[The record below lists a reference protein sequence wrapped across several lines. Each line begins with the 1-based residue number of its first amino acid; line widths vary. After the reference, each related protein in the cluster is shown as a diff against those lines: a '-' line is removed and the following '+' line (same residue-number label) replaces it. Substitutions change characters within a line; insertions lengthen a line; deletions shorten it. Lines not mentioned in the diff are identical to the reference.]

1 MAGAWT
7 TGICVR
13 KDRLE
18 WTVLHRSKEGWKAER
33 SGEAVFGEEGL
44 TPEFLKKQGRF
55 YQGWIALGLST
66 GAAMVKV
73 SKFPSADPEEL
84 RGMAE
89 LHLDGVSPYALESM
103 EWGAEIVGGEG
114 EERQVA
120 MAAAPTGA
128 VEAAGGAFQSLRALP
143 DRVDLNI
150 LGWWRSLQDAGLL
163 EGGGDVAAIRVAR
176 GSDGTEALVL
186 REGRPVWAGSWDAAP
201 EGEEGLSAWA
211 EGCAEE
217 FGLALTGLEGE
228 WGVGNSLRILVVE
241 DEGMQAAGA
250 ALGAALAQAAGC
262 GAEAVKEVAE
272 GDGIRASEGLARRFL
287 EPAEGLWMDLA
298 PSAWGEMEEER
309 RVKQGMLRSAAVFA
323 ACWLAGVGIF
333 LTLLS
338 VRRAQLYE
346 LEAEAEALEIPA
358 REVRALRGKVLELA
372 QYADRTVSPLECLR
386 VVSEVMPDGVEM
398 NSFVYN
404 KGSDLKLRGEAKS
417 ASGVYDF
424 VTALEETGMFPEVRN
439 DGVNTRGGQNAY
451 SLTVILPGGEGL
463 AREGGEG

>member
-1 MAGAWT
+1 M
-7 TGICVR
+7 R

-18 WTVLHRSKEGWKAER
+18 WTVLHRTKEGWKAER
-33 SGEAVFGEEGL
+33 GGEAVFGEEGL

-55 YQGWIALGLST
+55 YQGNIVLGLST
-66 GAAMVKV
+66 GAVMAKV
-73 SKFPSADPEEL
+73 AKFPSSDPEEL

-114 EERQVA
+114 EERLVA

-128 VEAAGGAFQSLRALP
+128 VESAGGAFQALRALP

-150 LGWWRSLQDAGLL
+150 LGWWRSLMDAGLL
-163 EGGGDVAAIRVAR
+163 EGGGDVAAIRVAK
-176 GSDGTEALVL
+176 GSDGTEALVA
-186 REGRPVWAGSWDAAP
+186 REGRPIWAGAWDAVP
-201 EGEEGLSAWA
+201 EGESADEAGLSAWA

-228 WGVGNSLRILVVE
+228 WGDGNGLRILVVE
-241 DEGMQAAGA
+241 EEGMQDAGKS
-250 ALGAALAQAAGC
+250 LGAARAAAAGC
-262 GAEAVKEVAE
+262 GPEEVKEVEE
-272 GDGIRASEGLARRFL
+272 GESIRASEGLARRFL

-298 PSAWGEMEEER
+298 PAAWGAMEEER
-309 RVKQGMLRSAAVFA
+309 RLKQGFLRAAAVFA
-323 ACWLAGVGIF
+323 VCWLAGVGIF

-338 VRRAQLYE
+338 VRRAQLHE
-346 LEAEAEALEIPA
+346 LEAEAERLEIPA

-372 QYADRTVSPLECLR
+372 QYADRSVSPLECLR

-398 NSFVYN
+398 SSFVYS
-404 KGSDLKLRGEAKS
+404 KGSDLKLRGEAAS
-417 ASGVYDF
+417 AAGVYEF

-451 SLTVILPGGEGL
+451 SLTLILPGGEGL

>member
-18 WTVLHRSKEGWKAER
+18 WTVLRRTKEGWKAER

-55 YQGWIALGLST
+55 YQGNLVLGLST
-66 GAAMVKV
+66 ASVMAKV
-73 SKFPSADPEEL
+73 TKFPSADPEEL

-128 VEAAGGAFQSLRALP
+128 VESAGGAFQALRALP

-163 EGGGDVAAIRVAR
+163 EGDGDVAAIRLAK
-176 GSDGTEALVL
+176 GGDGTEALVA
-186 REGRPVWAGSWDAAP
+186 RGGRPIWAGAWDAVP
-201 EGEEGLSAWA
+201 EGEEGMAAWA

-217 FGLALTGLEGE
+217 FGMALTGLESE
-228 WGVGNSLRILVVE
+228 WGEGNGLRILVAE
-241 DEGMQAAGA
+241 EEGTQEAGK
-250 ALGAALAQAAGC
+250 ALGAALAKAAGC
-262 GAEAVKEVAE
+262 GPEEVKVVE
-272 GDGIRASEGLARRFL
+272 GEPVRASEGLARRFL

-298 PSAWGEMEEER
+298 PAAWGEMEEER
-309 RVKQGMLRSAAVFA
+309 RVKQGFLRAAAVFA
-323 ACWLAGVGIF
+323 VCWLAGVGVF

-338 VRRAQLYE
+338 VRRAQLAE
-346 LEAEAEALEIPA
+346 LEREAEALEIPA

-404 KGSDLKLRGEAKS
+404 KGSDLKLRGDAQS
-417 ASGVYDF
+417 AAGVYEF